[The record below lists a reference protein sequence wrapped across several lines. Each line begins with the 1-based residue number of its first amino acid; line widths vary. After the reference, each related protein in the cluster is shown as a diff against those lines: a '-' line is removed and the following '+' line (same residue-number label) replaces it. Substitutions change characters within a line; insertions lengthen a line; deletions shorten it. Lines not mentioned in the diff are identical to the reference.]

1 MAISKKLSYLFLQL
15 STIVLYTFF
24 IGGLMYFYGDFK
36 LNYLIEA
43 SFFISLFILNT
54 HLLRHFIIRY
64 DWFSLKFNKLI
75 LRVIAISIVMGIV
88 FFPQSVVNAVGWQT
102 ISWAESFER
111 ANIFYQ
117 ISIFSML
124 FLLWLLIYFLFHY
137 ISNYQRSLK
146 MAALMNEAELKN
158 LKSQLNP
165 HFLFNALN
173 SVRALVD
180 ENPQKAKK
188 SITALSNLL
197 RLSLLAGKKKVVPLS
212 EELETVKDYLSL
224 EQIRFEE
231 RLETR
236 IHCPAESL
244 NYKVPPMMLQTLVEN
259 AIKHG
264 ISNLKDGGLIDIRS
278 FVLENKLHLEIR
290 NTGQYVNGKSNKS
303 GGLGLKLSRKR
314 LQLLY
319 NENASLSVANENSN
333 TVLTEIII
341 PEYKGDENNNN

>member
-1 MAISKKLSYLFLQL
+1 
-15 STIVLYTFF
+15 
-24 IGGLMYFYGDFK
+24 MYFYGDFK
-36 LNYLIEA
+36 LNFLAEA
-43 SFFISLFILNT
+43 CIFISLFILNT
-54 HLLRHFIIRY
+54 HFLRYFIIRY
-64 DWFSLKFNKLI
+64 DWFSLKFSKLI
-75 LRVIAISIVMGIV
+75 LRVLLISLFMGII
-88 FFPQSVVNAVGWQT
+88 FFPLSVINAVAWET
-102 ISWAESFER
+102 ITWMEAFEK
-111 ANIFYQ
+111 ANFFYQ
-117 ISIFSML
+117 ISIFSIL

-137 ISNYQRSLK
+137 ISNYQRGLK

-180 ENPQKAKK
+180 ENPQKAKI

-197 RLSLLAGKKKVVPLS
+197 RISLVAGKKKVVTLS

-231 RLETR
+231 RLDTNIDCGKET
-236 IHCPAESL
+236 L
-244 NYKVPPMMLQTLVEN
+244 NYKVPPLMLQTIVEN

-264 ISNLKDGGLIDIRS
+264 ISTLKEGGLIDIRS
-278 FVLENKLHLEIR
+278 FISENKLHLEVR
-290 NTGQYVNGKSNKS
+290 NSGQYLNGKIGKG

-314 LQLLY
+314 LELLY
-319 NENASLSVANENSN
+319 SENASLNVANEDSK